1 VQDLGHSLLVTLLV
15 SLRLVPM
22 IAFSPPFTLVRVPA
36 LVRVMLVLA
45 LSAWLVS
52 GHPQQTTLVDLDRL
66 GLVATAFAE
75 LLMGIALAL
84 VLQLAFAALMTAGR
98 AIDLQ
103 AGYAFAMIA
112 DPSSRNQA
120 PLIGMIFAYAAA
132 AVFFATNGPADVL
145 AIWSLSIEHA
155 PLGAALSG
163 NAPTILAAYFSTVL
177 VMALGGAGLVLL
189 VLFLID
195 ASIALMSRTLPQMN
209 VLFLGF
215 QVKSI
220 TTLVLLPLALAG
232 SAALYLRIFRFAFDT
247 MLKLV

>member
-1 VQDLGHSLLVTLLV
+1 
-15 SLRLVPM
+15 M
-22 IAFSPPFTLVRVPA
+22 FAFSPPFTLVKVPPT
-36 LVRVMLVLA
+36 VRVMLALS

-52 GHPQQTTLVDLDRL
+52 GHPAETTGVDLERM
-66 GLVATAFAE
+66 GLAATAFAE
-75 LLMGIALAL
+75 LLIGLALAL

-112 DPSSRNQA
+112 DPTSNAQL

-132 AVFFATNGPADVL
+132 AIFFATNGPADLL

-155 PLGAALSG
+155 PLGAALSRD
-163 NAPTILAAYFSTVL
+163 APAVLAAFLSTAL
-177 VMALGGAGLVLL
+177 VMAIGGAGLVLL

-220 TTLVLLPLALAG
+220 ATLAILPVALAG
-232 SAALYLRIFRFAFDT
+232 SAAMYLRMFRFAFDT
-247 MLKLV
+247 MARLV